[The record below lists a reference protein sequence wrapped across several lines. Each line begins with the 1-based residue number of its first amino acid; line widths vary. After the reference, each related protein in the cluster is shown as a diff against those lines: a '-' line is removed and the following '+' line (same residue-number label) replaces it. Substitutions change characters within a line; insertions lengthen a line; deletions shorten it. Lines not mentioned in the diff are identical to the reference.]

1 MMEDIRLLARNPGIA
16 LKTVATARQKV
27 KFYNHL
33 SEIIFNQPYYWLYS
47 IARPNTTLI
56 DIGAFIGD
64 TAAYFAMNPNI
75 DRIIA
80 YEPHPNTF
88 KILSENIKAMPQ
100 QISSKITLKNVAI
113 TDEKGYV
120 SNNMKEITGTN
131 KTAKSKKG
139 IRSTTLK
146 DELEG
151 ISNIAIKS
159 DCEGGEYRIFRN
171 TEDLNNVYA
180 IQMEY
185 HMGYSALEEVLNR
198 GAFNCVHSPDGE
210 LGYLTALRG

>member
-1 MMEDIRLLARNPGIA
+1 MEDIKLLIKNPGIA
-16 LKTVATARQKV
+16 LKTVATSRQKV

-47 IARPNTTLI
+47 NAKPNTTLM

-75 DRIIA
+75 DKIIA
-80 YEPHPNTF
+80 YEPHPSTF
-88 KILSENIKAMPQ
+88 KILSGNIKAMPQ

-113 TDEKGYV
+113 TDEEGYV
-120 SNNMKEITGTN
+120 SNNMKNITGTN
-131 KTAKSKKG
+131 KTVKSKKG

-151 ISNIAIKS
+151 LSNVAIKS

-171 TEDLNNVYA
+171 AEDLNNVYA

-198 GAFNCVHSPDGE
+198 GSFNCVHSTDGE
-210 LGYLTALRG
+210 LGYLQALKV